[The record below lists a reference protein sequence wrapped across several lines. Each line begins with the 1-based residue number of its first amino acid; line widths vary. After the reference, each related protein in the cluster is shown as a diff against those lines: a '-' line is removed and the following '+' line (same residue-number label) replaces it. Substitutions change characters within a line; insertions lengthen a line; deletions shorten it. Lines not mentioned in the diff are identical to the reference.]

1 MDGMHDVGGMA
12 GFGSIP
18 IEDNEPVFHGDWEG
32 KSFAMVLLSLAGASG
47 TSTRREA
54 RTNN

>member
-1 MDGMHDVGGMA
+1 MDGMHDVGGMS

-32 KSFAMVLLSLAGASG
+32 KSFAVASG
-47 TSTRREA
+47 MWLEFERRNLQGREPI
-54 RTNN
+54 